1 MLLFIKQDVF
11 IYYLILFHF
20 AISSSTL
27 NNKRLVNK
35 ILAKTQK
42 GKFIETENKGNR
54 DYLQMDVRE
63 I

>member
-11 IYYLILFHF
+11 ICYLILFHF

-42 GKFIETENKGNR
+42 GKFIYTQIF
-54 DYLQMDVRE
+54 LFMH
-63 I
+63 